1 MKRFFLLALLAL
13 LSPAVTTLSAYNDY
27 RGHNLDSLERAV
39 ARWTPG
45 AVDRAS
51 DAELADLN
59 VAYRHLAQGYRN
71 FNGEKSLFYA
81 RKALE
86 ISLRKNWPL
95 ANADALREIGLQF
108 YGREEYDSA
117 LVCFTQAL
125 ANVDR
130 MAAGATSFS
139 SPEGY
144 TEDECDDMYSMLYGT
159 VGNLYNMMDS
169 IPQAMSYYEKAA
181 TLFDKYGWNESNAIL
196 YFNIGETWVDEGDLK
211 AAEKAYL
218 RSMDY
223 ALASGDSLM
232 IARAQKGLGRLYT
245 AKGQTW
251 KALHWLR
258 LADEYYVNHNQEEV
272 ETRKDIYECISEAL
286 ALQRKMLAWIL
297 AGLVALLLLAGALFF
312 VARRLRRSR
321 RQQAETSAVMEETLS
336 DLHAAVYPGAVNT
349 PRPID
354 DVPLSVAE
362 TPASAAPCTSLNPSV
377 RISEREAE
385 ILDLLAKGYTTVQI
399 ADCLCLSP
407 ETIKWYRKKLLV
419 KFDVA
424 NTAELVLAAREYL
437 T

>member
-39 ARWTPG
+39 ARWTPD

-71 FNGEKSLFYA
+71 FNGEKSIFYA

-139 SPEGY
+139 NPEGY
-144 TEDECDDMYSMLYGT
+144 TEDEWDDMYSMLYGT

-181 TLFDKYGWNESNAIL
+181 ALFDKYGWNESNAIL

-232 IARAQKGLGRLYT
+232 IAAAQKGLGRLYT

-258 LADEYYVNHNQEEV
+258 LADEYYVNHNREEA

-286 ALQRKMLAWIL
+286 ALQRKMLAWLL
-297 AGLVALLLLAGALFF
+297 AGLVALLLLAAALTF

-336 DLHAAVYPGAVNT
+336 DLHAAVSPGAANT
-349 PRPID
+349 PRSVD
-354 DVPLSVAE
+354 DGPLSVAE
-362 TPASAAPCTSLNPSV
+362 ASVSASPRTLNPLV

-424 NTAELVLAAREYL
+424 NTAELVLAARNYPS
-437 T
+437 